1 MRFSASVLLAL
12 ALGSPVAS
20 AQPKLSQQPRIGM
33 LSQLAFQVGSD
44 ELPIGNEQALGKLA
58 TWTKE
63 NPQGLIVVE
72 GHSDRSD
79 PADTLRSNGR
89 SRNLSSDPRTGNLR
103 LSLHRADRVVA
114 QLLTLG
120 VPREQIVIAGFSTSR
135 LGRRVIVWTTRA
147 GLEVV
152 EDQLRARGARGPLS
166 PPARWY
172 GVHYA
177 SPLVRPPA
185 GPRRLGR

>member
-12 ALGSPVAS
+12 ALGSSAVS
-20 AQPKLSQQPRIGM
+20 AQPKLSQPPRIGM

-44 ELPIGNEQALGKLA
+44 ELPIGNEQALGKMA
-58 TWTKE
+58 TWAKE

-79 PADTLRSNGR
+79 AAGNLRRSSGPRTLRS
-89 SRNLSSDPRTGNLR
+89 DARTNVR

-120 VPREQIVIAGFSTSR
+120 VLREQIVVAGFTASR
-135 LGRRVIVWTTRA
+135 LGRRVIVWSTRA
-147 GLEVV
+147 GIEVV
-152 EDQLRARGARGPLS
+152 EDQLRARGARTVRSSSL
-166 PPARWY
+166 
-172 GVHYA
+172 
-177 SPLVRPPA
+177 LVA
-185 GPRRLGR
+185 HS